1 MLESHEPSRSRV
13 VTPALLAIVLIAAV
27 RADASTLVMIGQAR
41 TGQQTLRQFSSFA
54 KVVQRLVEVAGDRDR
69 ICGSG
74 ICTSRTDESTE
85 SIFVPDEWQR
95 LPDHRVRDEMLALPP
110 PR

>member
-1 MLESHEPSRSRV
+1 M

-27 RADASTLVMIGQAR
+27 RADASTLVMIGQSR
-41 TGQQTLRQFSSFA
+41 TGQQTLRQFSSLA

-69 ICGSG
+69 TGGSDICVLHVDGS
-74 ICTSRTDESTE
+74 THRV
-85 SIFVPDEWQR
+85 FFPDAWR
-95 LPDHRVRDEMLALPP
+95 GRPDHRVRDEMLSLPP

>member
-1 MLESHEPSRSRV
+1 MLEAHETTRSRI

-41 TGQQTLRQFSSFA
+41 TGQQTLRQFSSLA
-54 KVVQRLVEVAGDRDR
+54 RVVQRLVEVAGDRDH
-69 ICGSG
+69 IGGSG
-74 ICTSRTDESTE
+74 ICAMHADGSLEHVSL
-85 SIFVPDEWQR
+85 PDAWQGR
-95 LPDHRVRDEMLALPP
+95 PDHRLRDEVLSLPP